1 MKRIIILAVILA
13 LALTACTK
21 VTMAQETPT
30 AQEAPVADRID
41 FEIINASPSGHAAA
55 IFTFKRIPCFVSELP
70 VVNMTLIWPNGATI
84 NSYMTWIRGGVT
96 DCEGYILTPPQG
108 GQWSPKL
115 ICKVMPASLA
125 MGGEWPVVEYGGR
138 SCWQRPGTTIRFPY
152 VPLLYR
158 PAERAQ

>member
-13 LALTACTK
+13 LVLTACTR
-21 VTMAQETPT
+21 VAMAQETPT
-30 AQEAPVADRID
+30 AQEAPVADRLD
-41 FEIINASPSGHAAA
+41 FEIIDASPDGHTAA
-55 IFTFKRIPCFVSELP
+55 IFTFKRIPCIVAELP
-70 VVNMTLIWPNGATI
+70 VVNLTAIWANGATI
-84 NSYMTWIRGGVT
+84 NSYMTWIRGGLT
-96 DCEGYILTPPQG
+96 DCRGYILTPPQG

-152 VPLLYR
+152 VPLMYR